1 MLEMN
6 RTQIAAIY
14 DSMTPEE
21 QNMPRAE
28 FIRQVMD
35 TLNPAAN
42 TRILDSMVQRKRQVT
57 RGRLE
62 QARIDDALRE
72 KK

>member
-1 MLEMN
+1 MN

-21 QNMPRAE
+21 QNMPRSE
-28 FIRQVMD
+28 FIKQAMN
-35 TLNPAAN
+35 TLDPKAN
-42 TRILDSMVQRKRQVT
+42 SQLLDHMVQRKRQVM

-62 QARIDDALRE
+62 QARIDAVLKER
-72 KK
+72 KR